1 MILYTDMPPEL
12 VLNGM
17 ESHSPVYKEMHVD
30 GVLMQ
35 VELIAP
41 HQAKIVRLI
50 SPDPNH
56 FLNPAFAPGRTIEFR
71 PTVSRRPE

>member
-17 ESHSPVYKEMHVD
+17 NSHSPVYAELNVD
-30 GVLMQ
+30 GVLVQ
-35 VELIAP
+35 VEMIAP

-50 SPDPNH
+50 SPDPRH
-56 FLNPAFAPGRTIEFR
+56 YLNPAFAPGRTIEFR
-71 PTVSRRPE
+71 PFVTG